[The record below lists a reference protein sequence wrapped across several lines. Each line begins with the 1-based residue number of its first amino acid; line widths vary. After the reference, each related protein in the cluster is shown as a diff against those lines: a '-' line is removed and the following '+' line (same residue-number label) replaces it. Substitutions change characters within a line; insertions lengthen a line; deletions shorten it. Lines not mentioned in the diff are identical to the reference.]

1 MHSAGKHSASGVVI
15 VPIGATIDCCAIA
28 CGLPFW
34 LHVTCYDALKS
45 CSLSLVDKGR
55 SIYSRRRRATPLT
68 IAFAVSFLSVPGL
81 TRFHDLRI
89 LTVITRSACPRL
101 AASACSQPSELSQT
115 KVTRSPT
122 PPPPLPS
129 AHHGLPNGPCD
140 AAALRPRRVHQH
152 SCAEQ
157 AQLPTPVLHVA
168 TTVAAPAATTGAACA
183 ARREPDRARGAHD
196 QQYAGQGQ
204 SLSVLGGVHRT

>member
-1 MHSAGKHSASGVVI
+1 VS
-15 VPIGATIDCCAIA
+15 IGATIDCCAIA

-55 SIYSRRRRATPLT
+55 SIYSRCRRATPLT

-101 AASACSQPSELSQT
+101 AASACSQPS
-115 KVTRSPT
+115 
-122 PPPPLPS
+122 S

-157 AQLPTPVLHVA
+157 AQLPAPVLHVA